1 MAHTITEDN
10 ILNLLKVYGTLL
22 EEQLLEMMDDINPT
36 RLKRV
41 LNKLWKKDLIK
52 FSGPDNAYIMTR
64 NESGQVDMLYV
75 DCIWVMLSHTKEKE
89 DIMSAY
95 RGRDI
100 IKLVYFSNKKQ
111 SNYNFVYIHDKEDY
125 QKIAFINNRYI
136 NVTDEDMLQYTKF
149 IFVSQDKEVLAN
161 LPIDKFVFPSIC
173 IHISFQDYN
182 RFVRPNITQIK
193 RDKE

>member
-22 EEQLLEMMDDINPT
+22 EEQLLEMMEDINPT

-89 DIMSAY
+89 DIMSAF

-111 SNYNFVYIHDKEDY
+111 SNYNFVYIQDKEDY
-125 QKIAFINNRYI
+125 QKIAFINNRYM
-136 NVTDEDMLQYTKF
+136 NVTDEDMFQYTKF

-161 LPIDKFVFPSIC
+161 IPIDKFVFPSIC
-173 IHISFQDYN
+173 IHISFPEYN
-182 RFVRPNITQIK
+182 RFARPDITQIK